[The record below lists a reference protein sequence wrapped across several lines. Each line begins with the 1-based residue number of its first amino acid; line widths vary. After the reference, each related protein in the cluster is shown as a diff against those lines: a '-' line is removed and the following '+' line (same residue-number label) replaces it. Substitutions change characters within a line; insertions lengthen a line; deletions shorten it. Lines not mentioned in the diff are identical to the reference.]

1 MNKIKKWLLTSG
13 LLATLITLSGCVK
26 RLDDGSPDPSG
37 LIYRFLVNPL
47 GSFLTYMADNWGL
60 GFGWAI
66 IVLTIIIRFILM
78 PLMIHQS
85 RKSMFQSEKMQYLKP
100 QIDIAQANMKK
111 ASSQEEQMQ
120 AQKEMQEVYKENN
133 VSMFG
138 GIGCLPLL
146 IQMPI
151 FSALFFTTRYTPG
164 IGSATFFGMNLGE
177 RSLALVVFA
186 GLAYVA
192 QSFISMIGI
201 PAEQKKQMRSMMI
214 VSPMMIVFVSLSSPA
229 GTTLYWV
236 VGGIIGCIQTF
247 ITNVLMKPRIKKQI
261 AKEMEENPPKTV
273 VTERKEPSPATEAKQ
288 KAAAKPTN
296 SNKNRNRNAGKQ
308 QHHHNNN

>member
-1 MNKIKKWLLTSG
+1 MNKIKKWLVTSG
-13 LLATLITLSGCVK
+13 LLGMMITLSGCVK

-47 GSFLTYMADNWGL
+47 GSFLTYMADNWDL

-66 IVLTIIIRFILM
+66 IVLTIIIRCILM
-78 PLMIHQS
+78 PLMINQS

-100 QIDIAQANMKK
+100 QIDIAQKNMKQ
-111 ASSQEEQMQ
+111 ASTQAEQMQ

-133 VSMFG
+133 VSMLG

-164 IGSATFFGMNLGE
+164 IESSTFLGMSLGE
-177 RSLALVVFA
+177 RSLTLVVIA

-192 QSFISMIGI
+192 QSFISMIGM
-201 PAEQKKQMRSMMI
+201 PPEQKKQMRSMMI

-229 GTTLYWV
+229 GVTLYWV
-236 VGGIIGCIQTF
+236 VGGFIGCVQTF

-273 VTERKEPSPATEAKQ
+273 VTQRTDVTPSTESDQ
-288 KAAAKPTN
+288 KPAAKPKSANT
-296 SNKNRNRNAGKQ
+296 NKNRNRNAGKQ
-308 QHHHNNN
+308 QYHKN

>member
-1 MNKIKKWLLTSG
+1 MSKLKKWLLAPG
-13 LLATLITLSGCVK
+13 LIGMMITLSGCVK
-26 RLDDGSPDPSG
+26 RLDDGSPDPNG

-66 IVLTIIIRFILM
+66 IVLTIIIRCILM

-100 QIDIAQANMKK
+100 QIDVAQANMKK
-111 ASSQEEQMQ
+111 ATTQEEQMQ

-164 IGSATFFGMNLGE
+164 IESSSFFGLNLGE
-177 RSLALVVFA
+177 RSLLLVAIA

-229 GTTLYWV
+229 GVTLYWV
-236 VGGIIGCIQTF
+236 IGGFIGCIQTF

-261 AKEMEENPPKTV
+261 AKDMEENPPKTV
-273 VTERKEPSPATEAKQ
+273 VTEKKDVTPTSQEKQ
-288 KAAAKPTN
+288 KTTN
-296 SNKNRNRNAGKQ
+296 KSTNANKNRNRNAGKQ
-308 QHHHNNN
+308 QQHHK

>member
-1 MNKIKKWLLTSG
+1 MSKIKKWLLTSG
-13 LLATLITLSGCVK
+13 LIGMMITLSGCVK
-26 RLDDGSPDPSG
+26 RLDDGSPDPNG

-66 IVLTIIIRFILM
+66 IVLTIIIRCILM
-78 PLMIHQS
+78 PLMINQS

-100 QIDIAQANMKK
+100 QIDVAQANMKK
-111 ASSQEEQMQ
+111 ATTQEEQMQ

-133 VSMFG
+133 VSMLG

-151 FSALFFTTRYTPG
+151 FSALFFTTRYTAG
-164 IGSATFFGMNLGE
+164 IESSTFLGMNLGE
-177 RSLALVVFA
+177 RSLVLVAIA

-201 PAEQKKQMRSMMI
+201 PPEQKKQMRSMMI

-229 GTTLYWV
+229 GVTLYWV
-236 VGGIIGCIQTF
+236 VGGVIGCIQTF

-273 VTERKEPSPATEAKQ
+273 VTQRKDVTPTSTDNQ
-288 KAAAKPTN
+288 KTVAKPTN
-296 SNKNRNRNAGKQ
+296 TNKNKNRNAGKQ
-308 QHHHNNN
+308 QYHKK

>member
-1 MNKIKKWLLTSG
+1 MSKIKKWLMTSG
-13 LLATLITLSGCVK
+13 LITMMITLSGCVK
-26 RLDDGSPDPSG
+26 RLDDGSPDPNG

-78 PLMIHQS
+78 PLMINQS

-100 QIDIAQANMKK
+100 QIEIAQANMKK
-111 ASSQEEQMQ
+111 ATTQEEQMQ
-120 AQKEMQEVYKENN
+120 AQKEMQDVYKENN

-151 FSALFFTTRYTPG
+151 FSALFFTTRYTAG
-164 IGSATFFGMNLGE
+164 IESSTFLGMNLGE
-177 RSLALVVFA
+177 RSLILVAIA

-201 PAEQKKQMRSMMI
+201 PDEQKKQMRSMMI

-229 GTTLYWV
+229 GVTLYWV

-273 VTERKEPSPATEAKQ
+273 VTERKDVTPNKQSAATKTAN
-288 KAAAKPTN
+288 TN
-296 SNKNRNRNAGKQ
+296 KNRNNNRNRNAGKQ
-308 QHHHNNN
+308 QQHHKK

>member
-1 MNKIKKWLLTSG
+1 MRKIKKWLITSG
-13 LLATLITLSGCVK
+13 LLGVMITLSGCVK
-26 RLDDGSPDPSG
+26 RLDDGSPDPNG
-37 LIYRFLVNPL
+37 LIYRFLVSPL

-66 IVLTIIIRFILM
+66 IVLTVIIRCILM
-78 PLMIHQS
+78 PLMINQS

-100 QIDIAQANMKK
+100 QIEIAQANMKK
-111 ASSQEEQMQ
+111 ATTQEEQMQ
-120 AQKEMQEVYKENN
+120 AQKEMQEVYRANN
-133 VSMFG
+133 LSMLG

-151 FSALFFTTRYTPG
+151 FSALFFTARFTPG
-164 IGSATFFGMNLGE
+164 IESATFFGMDLGQ
-177 RSLALVVFA
+177 RSIALVIVA

-192 QSFISMIGI
+192 QSFISMIGV

-214 VSPMMIVFVSLSSPA
+214 VSPMMIVFVSISSPA
-229 GTTLYWV
+229 GVTLYWV
-236 VGGIIGCIQTF
+236 VGGLIGCIQTF

-273 VTERKEPSPATEAKQ
+273 VTERKDVTPETETKQ
-288 KAAAKPTN
+288 KSTAQPTN
-296 SNKNRNRNAGKQ
+296 KNKNRNRNAGKQ
-308 QHHHNNN
+308 QQHKNH